1 MIRVLHGED
10 EYSRSEAL
18 ARIRASI
25 GPDEIRDPNTTIFEG
40 RSIQLDEVIGACQI
54 YPFMADRRLVLVYG
68 VLERM
73 QSRDKSLGDEWRDLS
88 ESLSSLPATTELV
101 FIEQITLREN
111 AVALRS
117 VGPSA
122 NVQRFQKKE
131 RGELEAWIRDRF
143 AYYDSAASRES
154 IARIGSLVGSDI
166 RLLDQEIKKLALYA
180 GDREISQ
187 SDIDLMVPD
196 SRDANIFEAIDAV
209 FARRPAV
216 ALRLL
221 YILLSGGE
229 TIQGVLRMLS
239 RQVRLLILTIELRA
253 QSVSEEEIGKRIG
266 LTNSWALDKTIR
278 QSSNFNIQQL
288 ANIHRRLLAADLAIK
303 KGEMD
308 DRLAVEILVAELSAA

>member
-18 ARIRASI
+18 ARIRVSI
-25 GPDEIRDPNTTIFEG
+25 GPPEVRDPNITVFEG
-40 RSIQLDEVIGACQI
+40 RSIELDEVIGACQM

-143 AYYDSAASRES
+143 AYYDSTASRES
-154 IARIGSLVGSDI
+154 VARIGSLVGSDI

-180 GDREISQ
+180 GDREITR

-196 SRDANIFEAIDAV
+196 SRDANIFEAIDDFGNSNQQYNEWRNSIENIIRKQNQMVSKLEIA
-209 FARRPAV
+209 
-216 ALRLL
+216 ALTANLRAKQQAGA
-221 YILLSGGE
+221 ILL
-229 TIQGVLRMLS
+229 T
-239 RQVRLLILTIELRA
+239 
-253 QSVSEEEIGKRIG
+253 EISSIAI
-266 LTNSWALDKTIR
+266 ALDQLQTLVK
-278 QSSNFNIQQL
+278 QGGLDAYFLGYCQLQALDNFTGATNHENL
-288 ANIHRRLLAADLAIK
+288 
-303 KGEMD
+303 G
-308 DRLAVEILVAELSAA
+308 ILKFTHQFN

>member
-1 MIRVLHGED
+1 MRLP
-10 EYSRSEAL
+10 YPSETL
-18 ARIRASI
+18 
-25 GPDEIRDPNTTIFEG
+25 N
-40 RSIQLDEVIGACQI
+40 
-54 YPFMADRRLVLVYG
+54 
-68 VLERM
+68 
-73 QSRDKSLGDEWRDLS
+73 
-88 ESLSSLPATTELV
+88 SLPATTELV
-101 FIEQITLREN
+101 FIEQISLRAN
-111 AVALRS
+111 ALALKS

-122 NVQRFQKKE
+122 SVQRFQKKE

-143 AYYDSAASRES
+143 AYYDSTASRES
-154 IARIGSLVGSDI
+154 VARIGSLVGSDI

-180 GDREISQ
+180 GDREITQ

-209 FARRPAV
+209 FAHRPAV

-239 RQVRLLILTIELRA
+239 RQVRLLILTIELRGRG
-253 QSVSEEEIGKRIG
+253 VDEEELGKRIG
-266 LTNSWALDKTIR
+266 LTNHWALDKTIR
-278 QSSNFNIQQL
+278 QSSNFSIEQL
-288 ANIHRRLLAADLAIK
+288 ANIHRRLLLADLAIK

>member
-25 GPDEIRDPNTTIFEG
+25 GPPEVRDPNITVFEG
-40 RSIQLDEVIGACQI
+40 RSIELDEVIGACQM
-54 YPFMADRRLVLVYG
+54 YPFMADHRVVLVYG

-73 QSRDKSLGDEWRDLS
+73 ENRDKSLGDEWR
-88 ESLSSLPATTELV
+88 SLGETLTLPATTELV
-101 FIEQITLREN
+101 FIEQISLRAN
-111 AVALRS
+111 ALALKS

-122 NVQRFQKKE
+122 RVQRFQKKE

-143 AYYDSAASRES
+143 SYYDSTASRES
-154 IARIGSLVGSDI
+154 VARIGSLVGSDI

-180 GDREISQ
+180 GDREITQ

-209 FARRPAV
+209 FAHRPAV
-216 ALRLL
+216 ALQLL

-239 RQVRLLILTIELRA
+239 RQVRLLILTIELRGRG
-253 QSVSEEEIGKRIG
+253 VGEEELGKRIG
-266 LTNSWALDKTIR
+266 LTNHWALDKTIR
-278 QSSNFNIQQL
+278 QSSNFSIEQL
-288 ANIHRRLLAADLAIK
+288 ANIHRRLLLADLAIK

>member
-18 ARIRASI
+18 ARIRVSI
-25 GPDEIRDPNTTIFEG
+25 GPPEVRDPNITVFEG
-40 RSIQLDEVIGACQI
+40 RSIVLDEVIGACQM
-54 YPFMADRRLVLVYG
+54 YPFMADHRVVLVYG

-73 QSRDKSLGDEWRDLS
+73 ENRDKSLGDEWR
-88 ESLSSLPATTELV
+88 SLGETLTLPATTELV
-101 FIEQITLREN
+101 FIEQISLRAN
-111 AVALRS
+111 ALALKS

-122 NVQRFQKKE
+122 RVQRFQKKE

-143 AYYDSAASRES
+143 SYYDSTASRES
-154 IARIGSLVGSDI
+154 VARIGSLVGSDI

-180 GDREISQ
+180 GDREITR

-209 FARRPAV
+209 FAHRPAV
-216 ALRLL
+216 ALQLL

-239 RQVRLLILTIELRA
+239 RQVRLLILTIELRGRG
-253 QSVSEEEIGKRIG
+253 VGEEELGKRIG
-266 LTNSWALDKTIR
+266 LTNHWALDKTIR
-278 QSSNFNIQQL
+278 QSSNFSIEQL
-288 ANIHRRLLAADLAIK
+288 ANIHRRLLLADLAIK

>member
-18 ARIRASI
+18 DRIRVSI
-25 GPDEIRDPNTTIFEG
+25 GSPEIRESNITIFEG
-40 RSIQLDEVIGACQI
+40 RSIQLADVVGACQI
-54 YPFMADRRLVLVYG
+54 YPFMADRRVVLVYG

-73 QSRDKSLGDEWRDLS
+73 QNRDKSLGDEWKDLS
-88 ESLSSLPATTELV
+88 QEISSLPATAELV
-101 FIEQITLREN
+101 FIERITLRAN

-122 NVQRFQKKE
+122 NVQIFKKKE

-143 AYYDSAASRES
+143 AHYDSVASRES
-154 IARIGSLVGSDI
+154 VARIGSLVGSDI

-180 GDREISQ
+180 GDREVTQ

-209 FARRPAV
+209 FAHRPAV

-253 QSVSEEEIGKRIG
+253 QSMTEEEIGKRIG
-266 LTNSWALDKTIR
+266 LRNSWALDKTIR
-278 QSSNFNIQQL
+278 QSSNFDLQQL

-303 KGEMD
+303 KGEID

>member
-18 ARIRASI
+18 ARIRVSI
-25 GPDEIRDPNTTIFEG
+25 GPPEVRDPNITVFEG
-40 RSIQLDEVIGACQI
+40 RSIELDEVIGACQM
-54 YPFMADRRLVLVYG
+54 YPFMADHRVVLVHG

-73 QSRDKSLGDEWRDLS
+73 ENRDKSLGDEWR
-88 ESLSSLPATTELV
+88 SLGETLNSLPATTELV
-101 FIEQITLREN
+101 FIEQISLRAN
-111 AVALRS
+111 ALALKS

-122 NVQRFQKKE
+122 SVQRFQKKE

-143 AYYDSAASRES
+143 AYYDSTASRES
-154 IARIGSLVGSDI
+154 VARIGSLVGSDI

-180 GDREISQ
+180 GDREITR

-209 FARRPAV
+209 FAHRPAV

-239 RQVRLLILTIELRA
+239 RQVRLLILTIELRGRG
-253 QSVSEEEIGKRIG
+253 VGEEELGKRIG
-266 LTNSWALDKTIR
+266 LTNHWALDKTIR
-278 QSSNFNIQQL
+278 QSSNFSIEQL
-288 ANIHRRLLAADLAIK
+288 ANIHRRLLLADLAIK